1 MHDAEARVRDRLVV
15 SSSVREDIEAETEKQ
30 YSITNNAI
38 GLSYISITIS
48 QLKRYIRTLH
58 TDTSPERGYL

>member
-1 MHDAEARVRDRLVV
+1 V

-58 TDTSPERGYL
+58 TDTSPERLPLAQSV